1 MPESSYSSGWIRVK
15 FGVDFE
21 FEVEKGHKSL
31 CSPLLLISWLKSLL
45 LPFESTVPFV
55 TVVPRGEELTHM
67 I

>member
-1 MPESSYSSGWIRVK
+1 MK

-31 CSPLLLISWLKSLL
+31 GSPLLLISWLKSLL

-55 TVVPRGEELTHM
+55 TVVIRGEELTHM

>member
-1 MPESSYSSGWIRVK
+1 MK

-31 CSPLLLISWLKSLL
+31 GGPLLLISWLKSMLL
-45 LPFESTVPFV
+45 RFESTVPFV
-55 TVVPRGEELTHM
+55 TVVPRGKKLTHM